1 MEAPRTALVAAVLI
15 AGCTESPTS
24 GSPANQRDAIVAVA
38 PGGDLEPTVTERFY
52 EPQSRFRIPLPAGV
66 GADVKH
72 FDPTLPTYK
81 FRHLVEL
88 HSTQGVA
95 VIIEVWDNPT
105 RQPLEDWFYENMAFL
120 VDDETRVSQRQVTTS
135 KVPAFLLEQP
145 RSPMAISLG
154 FAVFAAEARVYRVSV
169 VDADAELSNFPRA
182 LFEQVLA
189 EMEVEVKP

>member
-1 MEAPRTALVAAVLI
+1 MGATRAALVALLI
-15 AGCTESPTS
+15 AGCSDAPTATS
-24 GSPANQRDAIVAVA
+24 RRDGLEVDA
-38 PGGDLEPTVTERFY
+38 PGRTEVEVVERFY
-52 EPQSRFRIPLPAGV
+52 EPESRFRIPMPAGV

-72 FDPTLPTYK
+72 FDPSLPTYK

-120 VDDETRVSQRQVTTS
+120 IDDETRVSQREVTTS
-135 KVPAFLLEQP
+135 KVRALVLEQP

-169 VDADAELSNFPRA
+169 IDADAELSNFPRH
-182 LFEQVLA
+182 LFETVLA